1 MPDRLDYR
9 HTQAV
14 YQLLQS
20 RFVIVAVSHIEFDL
34 DEFMIM
40 QSPVKFVQYAG
51 R

>member
-14 YQLLQS
+14 YKLLQS
-20 RFVIVAVSHIEFDL
+20 RFVAPASHIEFDL

-40 QSPVKFVQYAG
+40 QSPVKFVQYAD

>member
-14 YQLLQS
+14 YQLQQS
-20 RFVIVAVSHIEFDL
+20 SFVAPASHIDLDL